1 MLLQRFL
8 ALLLCLGCNLCL
20 PVPVYLLTKRII
32 HLSYS
37 WPNSP
42 GLAELPC
49 ISTNSLICFP
59 EEAREAGHCRCAACP
74 SLLLGL
80 QAHFKPGRWIKE
92 SMAPEYMW
100 LFLLPALQNLASH
113 VACSPHSGG
122 DTWWSLWAIGLC
134 LPLGRG
140 HGVLQTDGIQS
151 WPLLAGNKGGAW
163 GRDDINSSAG
173 WGQKHARSGCV
184 CWAACCCST
193 LFWGATTP
201 KWLCCLLAAA
211 ELSCVGLRLCGVKN
225 LFLRLCWQI
234 YFWVCLEVGI
244 LLWAM
249 LRYWWLWGC
258 SGGAAAGAQEGIELC
273 LVWAGHRVVWVG
285 KRS

>member
-59 EEAREAGHCRCAACP
+59 EEAREAGHCRCVACP

-113 VACSPHSGG
+113 VACSPHRGG
-122 DTWWSLWAIGLC
+122 HVVK
-134 LPLGRG
+134 PLG
-140 HGVLQTDGIQS
+140 HWTV
-151 WPLLAGNKGGAW
+151 WHWAGGMECCRLMAS
-163 GRDDINSSAG
+163 RAG
-173 WGQKHARSGCV
+173 
-184 CWAACCCST
+184 
-193 LFWGATTP
+193 P
-201 KWLCCLLAAA
+201 CLLAIREGHEGELISTAVQDEARNMQDQAVCA
-211 ELSCVGLRLCGVKN
+211 ELRAVALHCSEGLQPQSGSV
-225 LFLRLCWQI
+225 
-234 YFWVCLEVGI
+234 
-244 LLWAM
+244 AS
-249 LRYWWLWGC
+249 WLQL
-258 SGGAAAGAQEGIELC
+258 S
-273 LVWAGHRVVWVG
+273 
-285 KRS
+285 